1 MNTGSQDRPKL
12 LIVDDDAAQM
22 KAMCDTLQVEGYQVT
37 GFTSAKDALRA
48 LNEERFDLA
57 ITDLT
62 MPEMDGIEFL
72 KAAREIDQHLL
83 GIVMTG
89 HGSIDTAVAAM
100 KAGAFDYILKPLS
113 LRTMLPVLERAL
125 SVRHLLNE
133 NLQLR
138 QTEEMIRNLNAS
150 LERAVQ
156 ERTRQLVD
164 ANKELEAFAHSIS
177 HDLRGPLRAVNSF
190 TQLLIQESG
199 EHFSE
204 RARGYADRVM
214 NAAGRMEQLIEDLM
228 RLSRVNGAD
237 LRRTEINVSKMVAS
251 IIGEFQAREPDR
263 RVRTSIRDG
272 LYAKADPQLLRIA
285 LENLIGNAWKF
296 TKNSPDPE
304 IEFGASDP
312 KTHLFYVRDNGAG
325 FAPEYAKDLFVPF
338 RRLHPS
344 EEFPGTGIGLS
355 IVHRIIRRH
364 GGSIAAEG
372 SPGHGATF
380 YFNLPEPIE
389 LEAERRAN

>member
-72 KAAREIDQHLL
+72 KAVREIDQHLL

-138 QTEEMIRNLNAS
+138 QTKEMIRNLNAS
-150 LERAVQ
+150 LERAVE

>member
-1 MNTGSQDRPKL
+1 MNTGSQDRPEL

-150 LERAVQ
+150 LERAVE

>member
-138 QTEEMIRNLNAS
+138 QTKEMIRNLNAS
-150 LERAVQ
+150 LERAVE

>member
-1 MNTGSQDRPKL
+1 MNTGSQDRPEL

>member
-1 MNTGSQDRPKL
+1 MRAS
-12 LIVDDDAAQM
+12 
-22 KAMCDTLQVEGYQVT
+22 
-37 GFTSAKDALRA
+37 SARSKNARA
-48 LNEERFDLA
+48 
-57 ITDLT
+57 
-62 MPEMDGIEFL
+62 
-72 KAAREIDQHLL
+72 
-83 GIVMTG
+83 
-89 HGSIDTAVAAM
+89 S
-100 KAGAFDYILKPLS
+100 
-113 LRTMLPVLERAL
+113 
-125 SVRHLLNE
+125 
-133 NLQLR
+133 
-138 QTEEMIRNLNAS
+138 
-150 LERAVQ
+150 
-156 ERTRQLVD
+156 
-164 ANKELEAFAHSIS
+164 S